1 MWRYCQQIVKIWK
14 IKNKI
19 GDIASNGPTT
29 RIQNEQQQVI
39 KQVNKSQTKKNN
51 QTLDWINNKSWDKW
65 SDMKA
70 VELIFTRYD
79 SLVVVVCL
87 LFGCSV
93 IIEFYFWLH
102 RIQLWF
108 RFVSVDNF
116 TLGFTCKHSMLT
128 RNKW

>member
-51 QTLDWINNKSWDKW
+51 QTLNWINNKSWDKW

-70 VELIFTRYD
+70 VELIFTFLPVMIRLLLFSFYYLVVQRLLSFIFGCIAFSYGSVLSRLIISLWD
-79 SLVVVVCL
+79 SLAN
-87 LFGCSV
+87 
-93 IIEFYFWLH
+93 
-102 RIQLWF
+102 IQ
-108 RFVSVDNF
+108 
-116 TLGFTCKHSMLT
+116 C
-128 RNKW
+128 